1 MTDRSQKVVA
11 YRQLVENKFQIYN
24 SLFLNLP
31 YEKIEN
37 IGLLLPLLRR
47 SCADG
52 FASGS
57 NPVEIVDHFFEK
69 HTDIQSESDKID
81 FFFRLIQYIERQIV
95 LFDSIEDAGFTAL
108 VDTNDGLNLEQ
119 TIQSVINQDQRRA
132 IFDKLM
138 NFGVRL
144 VFTAHPTQFY
154 PLSVLDII
162 AELREAIKQDQ
173 LSTIDQLLQQL
184 GMTSVLNSQKP
195 SPIDE
200 ARNII
205 YYLRYVYY
213 DAAGQLFKTIKEQLA
228 DVGDFTNYNL
238 IQLGF
243 WPGGDRDGN
252 PFVTSDITR
261 QVVDELRIS
270 LMKCYYNDVKALM
283 KKLTFKEVTPL
294 LADLRSSLYKAMFD
308 EDYILPYHIIHDTLS
323 RVYDLITKKYND
335 LYIDEVAL
343 LLDKVRIFRV
353 HFAALDIRQDSSVH
367 LETIKVVLSKYKLAE
382 DYESL
387 SVDQRI
393 QLLLHTELRLNA
405 DDFAD
410 DLIKDTIINITQLKR
425 IQSLNGEAGCCR
437 YIISN
442 SEDIFAVLH
451 VYALF
456 RWCGWDAPEISFD
469 IVPLFETM
477 VGMRDSKEIMDK
489 LFSIP
494 AYREHVQRRG
504 DRQTMMLGFSDG
516 TKDGGYLKANW
527 SIYLTKER
535 LTSSCAA
542 HGIKPLFFD
551 GRGGPPARGGG
562 KSARFYAS
570 KGPDIANHEVQ
581 LTIQGQTITSTYG
594 TGEQYAYNMAQLISS
609 GLQPIID
616 PVLGMTPSQRGLFEN
631 LSEWSFEKYD
641 ALKHHP
647 DFIPYLEQMS
657 TLKYYSRANIGSRPG
672 KRGAKDKPLTL
683 KDLRAISLVGSWS
696 QLKQNVPGY
705 YGVGSALL
713 NLQNEGRLHE
723 AKALFNN
730 VPFFKALILNC
741 MMSLTKSYFP
751 LTSYMKQHPQF
762 GDFWQMLYDEYEL
775 TVEML
780 LQISGYTTLM
790 DEEVISRTS
799 IHIRE
804 EIVLPLLAVQQYA
817 LQKVIEGTSN
827 QELYEKIVTR
837 SLYGNIN
844 AARNSA

>member
-1 MTDRSQKVVA
+1 MPDKSQKVVA

-69 HTDIQSESDKID
+69 HTDIISEKDKID

-119 TIQSVINQDQRRA
+119 TIQSAINPDQRKA
-132 IFDKLM
+132 MFDKLM
-138 NFGVRL
+138 EFGVRL

-173 LSTIDQLLQQL
+173 LSSIDQLLQQL
-184 GMTSVLNSQKP
+184 GMTSFLNSQKP
-195 SPIDE
+195 TPIDE

-213 DAAGQLFKTIKEQLA
+213 DAAGNLFKTIKEQLA
-228 DVGDFTNYNL
+228 DAGDFTNYNL

-252 PFVTSDITR
+252 PFVTAAITR
-261 QVVDELRIS
+261 QVVDELRVS
-270 LMKCYYNDVKALM
+270 LMKCYYNDLKALM

-294 LADLRSSLYKAMFD
+294 LTDLRNKLYKAMFD
-308 EDYILPYHIIHDTLS
+308 EDYMLSYATIHDALS
-323 RVYDLITKKYND
+323 RVHDLILNKYNG
-335 LYIDEVAL
+335 LYIEELEL
-343 LLDKVRIFRV
+343 LLDKVRIFKV
-353 HFAALDIRQDSSVH
+353 HFATLDIRQDSSVH
-367 LETIKVVLSKYKLAE
+367 LETIKAILQKHNISDNYDNLP
-382 DYESL
+382 
-387 SVDQRI
+387 VDQRI
-393 QLLLHTELRLNA
+393 DLLLRTELIL
-405 DDFAD
+405 DPSDYSD
-410 DLIKDTIINITQLKR
+410 ELIKDTIVNITQLAD
-425 IQSLNGEAGCCR
+425 IQRLNGEEGCCR

-451 VYALF
+451 VHALF
-456 RWCGWDAPEISFD
+456 RWCGWETDKISFD

-477 VGMRDSKEIMDK
+477 VGMRDSKDIMDK
-489 LFSIP
+489 LFTLP
-494 AYREHVQRRG
+494 VYRDHVKRRG

-535 LTSSCAA
+535 LTSSCTA
-542 HGIKPLFFD
+542 HGVVPLFFD

-570 KGPDIANHEVQ
+570 QGPDIANEEVQ

-594 TGEQYAYNMAQLISS
+594 TQEQYAYNMSQLISS

-616 PVLGMTPSQRGLFEN
+616 PVQAMTDSQRSLFEH

-672 KRGAKDKPLTL
+672 KRGARDKPLTL
-683 KDLRAISLVGSWS
+683 KDLRAISFVGSWS

-705 YGVGSALL
+705 YGVGSALKRL
-713 NLQNEGRLHE
+713 EQEGRLHE
-723 AKALFNN
+723 AKALFND

-751 LTSYMKQHPQF
+751 LTSYMSQHPQF

-780 LQISGYTTLM
+780 LKISGYDALM
-790 DEEVISRTS
+790 DEEIISRTS
-799 IHIRE
+799 IYIRE

-817 LQKVIEGTSN
+817 LQKVIEGTSS
-827 QELYEKIVTR
+827 QDLYEKIVTR